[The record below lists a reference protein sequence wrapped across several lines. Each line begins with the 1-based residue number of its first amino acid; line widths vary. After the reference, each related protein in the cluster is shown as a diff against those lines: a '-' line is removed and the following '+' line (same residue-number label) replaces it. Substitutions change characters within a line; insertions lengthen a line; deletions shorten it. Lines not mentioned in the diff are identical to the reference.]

1 MTTANGKA
9 TGNGKA
15 KRRSG
20 RNAEKERKWRRLIGE
35 QRRSGRTV
43 RAFCKARGVSESLFY
58 YWRGRIEGVGGEKSE
73 KSEKSTKSETSEQ
86 RGRKTKRGK
95 AGAVLA
101 PVVIVD
107 GPEEDPAERAT
118 PIEIVFGEGTTVRVP
133 ASSTREHL
141 MLVLSVLEESQC

>member
-1 MTTANGKA
+1 MTTTSGKT

-20 RNAEKERKWRRLIGE
+20 RNAQKERKWRRLIAQ

-43 RAFCKARGVSESLFY
+43 KAFCEERGVSESLFY
-58 YWRGRIEGVGGEKSE
+58 YWRGQLEGVGGEKSE
-73 KSEKSTKSETSEQ
+73 KSEGK
-86 RGRKTKRGK
+86 RRKAKRGK

-107 GPEEDPAERAT
+107 GPDESAGERAA

-133 ASSTREHL
+133 VSSTREHL
-141 MLVLSVLEESQC
+141 TLVLSVLEETRC

>member
-1 MTTANGKA
+1 MTTASGKT

-20 RNAEKERKWRRLIGE
+20 RNAQKERKWRRLIGE

-73 KSEKSTKSETSEQ
+73 KSTKSETSK
-86 RGRKTKRGK
+86 RSGRKTKRGK

-107 GPEEDPAERAT
+107 GPDESAGERAAS
-118 PIEIVFGEGTTVRVP
+118 IEIVFGEGTTVRVP
-133 ASSTREHL
+133 VSSTREHL
-141 MLVLSVLEESQC
+141 TLVLSVLEETRC